1 MSYYFM
7 VDTYIP
13 EDGSGGEYDDYI
25 VQVKPIVEQ
34 YGGKYLVRTNTV
46 VSLNDGRC
54 PQRSIVIE
62 FPDKAA
68 LERCFSSAEYKAIM
82 MKRVNSVDSRAI
94 IVPGIGEEMLLSD

>member
-7 VDTYIP
+7 VDTYIS
-13 EDGSGGEYDDYI
+13 EEGFGENNDYI
-25 VQVKPIVEQ
+25 ARVRPIVEQ
-34 YGGKYLVRTNTV
+34 YGGRYLVRTNTV

-62 FPDKAA
+62 FPDKTA
-68 LERCFSSAEYKAIM
+68 LERCFSSTEYKAIM

-94 IVPGIGEEMLLSD
+94 IVPGIEEEIGQ